1 VKFSRGA
8 KVIIYLG
15 CRQLHTVYRGVDT
28 VITIYVYAGWY
39 SDHYV
44 CIYLGFDTMITMF
57 LGFLPVLLIN
67 LEVRAVDF
75 DQY

>member
-1 VKFSRGA
+1 M
-8 KVIIYLG
+8 
-15 CRQLHTVYRGVDT
+15 
-28 VITIYVYAGWY
+28 ITIYVYAGWY

-67 LEVRAVDF
+67 LEVRAGDF
-75 DQY
+75 DQYGGWDSAYCISGGFRH